1 MGHKV
6 NFDFDAF
13 LRGYL
18 ACASWCGVD
27 PEDPNAKGETD
38 FDPALFTTRAVAHA
52 AKDCRGFVRDNL
64 EALEGLDAEQCGY
77 DFWLTRNHHG
87 AGFWDRGYPDGIG
100 YALTKAS
107 HSCGEEYVFVSRYG
121 KLNFS

>member
-1 MGHKV
+1 M
-6 NFDFDAF
+6 NSFDFNAF

-27 PEDPNAKGETD
+27 SEDPNAEGETD
-38 FDPALFTTRAVAHA
+38 FDPALFTTRALAHA
-52 AKDCRGFVRDNL
+52 AKGCRRFVRGNL
-64 EALEGLDAEQCGY
+64 EALEGLDAEQCGH

-87 AGFWDRGYPDGIG
+87 TGFWGRGYPDVIG
-100 YALTKAS
+100 DALTKAS
-107 HSCGEEYVFVSRYG
+107 HSYGEEYVFVSRYG